1 MFLHWHCCFKV
12 QVQSEESNFF
22 ICDAHHDGCQ
32 TTYNNSNT
40 LLLHSGDWIFF
51 NFLFEVRQF
60 KSVRLMVLRG
70 RKEHLQP
77 ADDQHRDLSRAPRAA
92 ERGPGSGLVGRPR
105 RVQLFSDFQPRE
117 PSYQDGASQAALQRR
132 HCTDPTAQWQVTL
145 FELRGFLWKSSAC
158 SVCVSSS
165 GSMTAEVMMSIL
177 RDKPSGICMDS
188 GGFCT
193 TGSMVSVLPRDMNL
207 PCIHFFTATPD
218 PSRLAAKL
226 NAVSCIHSNSVQ
238 LFYKQ
243 LEIKQIKLY
252 SKVFKFPFFAV
263 YKPITSVNVEVLGLY
278 ETKSIKLYNEV

>member
-1 MFLHWHCCFKV
+1 
-12 QVQSEESNFF
+12 
-22 ICDAHHDGCQ
+22 
-32 TTYNNSNT
+32 
-40 LLLHSGDWIFF
+40 
-51 NFLFEVRQF
+51 
-60 KSVRLMVLRG
+60 
-70 RKEHLQP
+70 
-77 ADDQHRDLSRAPRAA
+77 
-92 ERGPGSGLVGRPR
+92 
-105 RVQLFSDFQPRE
+105 
-117 PSYQDGASQAALQRR
+117 
-132 HCTDPTAQWQVTL
+132 
-145 FELRGFLWKSSAC
+145 
-158 SVCVSSS
+158 
-165 GSMTAEVMMSIL
+165 MTAEVMMSIL

-263 YKPITSVNVEVLGLY
+263 YKAITSVNVEVLGLY